1 MASELIPLRGGPTLS
16 LDVIE
21 HVLDFGDRGFTLVA
35 LPDGTAQ
42 IHPGGRLTAED
53 RAWLDT
59 HKPDMRAAIRY
70 LAAVDRW
77 PIGVVGSRLAPAIHP
92 PARPAI
98 EPRPARA
105 ASPAAVPPAPVAEP
119 RQLALHAEAD

>member
-1 MASELIPLRGGPTLS
+1 VSDRLPLRGGPTLPV
-16 LDVIE
+16 DVIE
-21 HVLDFGDRGFTLVA
+21 HVLDLGDRGFALVA

-59 HKPDMRAAIRY
+59 HKPDMRRAIHY

-77 PIGVVGSRLAPAIHP
+77 PLAAICSRLAPPIE
-92 PARPAI
+92 ARPAI
-98 EPRPARA
+98 EPRPPARA
-105 ASPAAVPPAPVAEP
+105 SSPTAVPPAPIAEP
-119 RQLALHAEAD
+119 RQLAFHAEAD

>member
-53 RAWLDT
+53 RAWLDA

-77 PIGVVGSRLAPAIHP
+77 PIGMVGSRLAPPIEAHL
-92 PARPAI
+92 AI

-105 ASPAAVPPAPVAEP
+105 SSTAAVPPAPVAEP
-119 RQLALHAEAD
+119 RQLALNVE